1 MSFPSKE
8 EIRRACASARGLGF
22 SIEPRL
28 TLAGSCCCPLGA
40 VLIARGLQGEWE
52 EGISDWT
59 SLARLLGCDPE
70 AALAFTNAYE
80 GVPGASHPLVSEL
93 PAEMRRHLPS
103 AAGAGTAAAGAES
116 VSP

>member
-8 EIRRACASARGLGF
+8 EILRACEAARGLGF

-28 TLAGSCCCPLGA
+28 TLARGCCCPLGA

-52 EGISDWT
+52 EGISDWL

-70 AALAFTNAYE
+70 AVLAFTHAFE
-80 GVPGASHPLVSEL
+80 GAPGASHPLVQEL
-93 PAEMRRHLPS
+93 PAEMRRHLLQ
-103 AAGAGTAAAGAES
+103 AAGKETAATFAEA